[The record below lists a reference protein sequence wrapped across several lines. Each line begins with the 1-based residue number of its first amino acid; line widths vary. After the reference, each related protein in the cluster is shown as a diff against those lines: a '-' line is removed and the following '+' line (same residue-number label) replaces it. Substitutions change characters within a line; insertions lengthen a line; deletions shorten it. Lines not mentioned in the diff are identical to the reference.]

1 MYKNTIIVASL
12 ISISFG
18 LMAQEV
24 KTLTLKEAIEL
35 GYANSKQLAIS
46 NAKVKEAQAK
56 LDQSKDAV
64 IPNVGVSG
72 NYFHLNT
79 PTISF
84 ANPPSTDGGDS
95 PLAAFSKLHDVGLV
109 QLTAVMPLYNGL
121 KLKNTRIMNQY
132 LREAEQYNQQT
143 THAEVALNT
152 IKAVY
157 QYYELQESRKTIQEN
172 LKQEHQRL
180 QEFKNQEQQG
190 LLARNDRLKT
200 ELQANNVELALTEVN
215 HSVELASYNLGILLG
230 LPDNTQIDLD
240 TTSMFNLVTAKTW
253 DEYLQA
259 GLTNRTELK
268 AAALQVKASEAGY
281 KISKSSRL
289 PKLDLSAGY
298 INAFIPNVAN
308 ITNTL
313 NAGLSL
319 KYSITGAVHATHL
332 MREARA
338 KVDQATTAEADRVDQ
353 VKVQIREKYLKYL
366 EMQDKLVINEKTI
379 NQAEENFQ
387 ISQNK
392 YNQGLL
398 ILSDYLDADVTLL
411 RARINYATSRAE
423 AMVSYYALQESIG
436 TLQ

>member
-1 MYKNTIIVASL
+1 
-12 ISISFG
+12 
-18 LMAQEV
+18 
-24 KTLTLKEAIEL
+24 
-35 GYANSKQLAIS
+35 
-46 NAKVKEAQAK
+46 
-56 LDQSKDAV
+56 
-64 IPNVGVSG
+64 
-72 NYFHLNT
+72 
-79 PTISF
+79 
-84 ANPPSTDGGDS
+84 
-95 PLAAFSKLHDVGLV
+95 
-109 QLTAVMPLYNGL
+109 
-121 KLKNTRIMNQY
+121 
-132 LREAEQYNQQT
+132 
-143 THAEVALNT
+143 
-152 IKAVY
+152 
-157 QYYELQESRKTIQEN
+157 
-172 LKQEHQRL
+172 
-180 QEFKNQEQQG
+180 
-190 LLARNDRLKT
+190 
-200 ELQANNVELALTEVN
+200 
-215 HSVELASYNLGILLG
+215 
-230 LPDNTQIDLD
+230 
-240 TTSMFNLVTAKTW
+240 
-253 DEYLQA
+253 
-259 GLTNRTELK
+259 
-268 AAALQVKASEAGY
+268 
-281 KISKSSRL
+281 

-338 KVDQATTAEADRVDQ
+338 KADQATTAEADRVDQ

-423 AMVSYYALQESIG
+423 AMVSYYELQESIG